1 VAIELCTAL
10 FSWQCVCQTVEDACV
25 PGPWVS
31 FGAGLTGPHVTHPGL
46 VPKVAH
52 LGALAILTLFLVCAT
67 EGQEISDLFWSGL
80 GKVWQFPHE
89 LDGLSGGH
97 QPDVVHIHQGVDE
110 RLETRPV
117 VRLREPSRVVEQ
129 AEGGAVGYIVPLEV
143 LHQQLVNIVS
153 S

>member
-1 VAIELCTAL
+1 MRCAAYSCIISYSHTN
-10 FSWQCVCQTVEDACV
+10 
-25 PGPWVS
+25 
-31 FGAGLTGPHVTHPGL
+31 
-46 VPKVAH
+46 
-52 LGALAILTLFLVCAT
+52 LVCAT
-67 EGQEISDLFWSGL
+67 EGQEISDLFRSGL

-153 S
+153 CREIGMNTNAIF